1 MFVDQ
6 GKDTVELIEEEFE
19 AENDLML
26 QEACNEAGI
35 DAESLEQLAEGKTIV
50 RFNKNARIKQLK
62 GKAASIIAKEKGDPN
77 FKKMMFHR
85 RKYLAFKKKVQAK
98 YDGVAMKRAN
108 KAFRT
113 GKLVEPVSIR

>member
-1 MFVDQ
+1 MFVNQ
-6 GKDTVELIEEEFE
+6 GTETVELIEEEFQ
-19 AENDLML
+19 AENDLLL

-35 DAESLEQLAEGKTIV
+35 DAESLEQLSEGKTIV

-62 GKAASIIAKEKGDPN
+62 GKAASIIAKEKNDPN

-85 RKYLAFKKKVQAK
+85 RKYLDFKKKVQDK
-98 YDGVAMKRAN
+98 YEGVAMKRAN